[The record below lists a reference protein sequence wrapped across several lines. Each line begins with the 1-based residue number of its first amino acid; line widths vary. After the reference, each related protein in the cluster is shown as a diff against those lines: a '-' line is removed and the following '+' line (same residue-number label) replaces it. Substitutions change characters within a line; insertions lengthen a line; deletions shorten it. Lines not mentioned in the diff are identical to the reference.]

1 MILRDMVPPKEVEKY
16 LSVSRMV
23 WAVTAVASPLMA
35 RALVDNNIG
44 LSCFDLSVFPGMI
57 GYVMAFFFLDLPE
70 PSWTDPWLDFRQ
82 FDYLGTLCLTA
93 GTACMLLVPASSG
106 TLPP

>member
-35 RALVDNNIG
+35 RALV
-44 LSCFDLSVFPGMI
+44 
-57 GYVMAFFFLDLPE
+57 E
-70 PSWTDPWLDFRQ
+70 
-82 FDYLGTLCLTA
+82 
-93 GTACMLLVPASSG
+93 
-106 TLPP
+106 